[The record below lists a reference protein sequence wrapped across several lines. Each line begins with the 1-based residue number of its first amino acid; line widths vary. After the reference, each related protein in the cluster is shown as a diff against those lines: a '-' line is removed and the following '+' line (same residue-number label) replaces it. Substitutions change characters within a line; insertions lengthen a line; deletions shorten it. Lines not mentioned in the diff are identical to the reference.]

1 MNTIPAKTLI
11 SSRKDTNWF
20 GVEYNMNIYKGC
32 CHGCIYCDSRSDCY
46 QITEFDTV
54 RAKENALGIIRDEL
68 RHKTKTG
75 VIGTGSMSDPYNPY
89 EEKYELTRQALE
101 IINTYHFGVAIATK
115 SSLIARDIDLLTKI
129 KVHSP
134 VICKITV
141 TAFDDELSRIIEPG
155 VSASSE
161 RLEAVS
167 RLTSAGIFTGILMMP
182 ILPYLTDTHENILS
196 IIHRA
201 KECGARFI
209 YPLFGLSLRSGQ
221 REYFY
226 QKLEELFPGQKLKE
240 TYNRLYGSS
249 YECHSPK
256 AKELYSLFQQECDKL
271 GLLYRMEDIIKAYR
285 KEYEYQQLSLFR
297 T

>member
-1 MNTIPAKTLI
+1 MNTIPAKTLL
-11 SSRKDTNWF
+11 SSRKDTSWF
-20 GVEYNMNIYKGC
+20 GIEYNMNIYKGC

-46 QITEFDTV
+46 QITDFDTV
-54 RAKENALGIIRDEL
+54 RAKENALGIIREEL
-68 RHKTKTG
+68 RRKTKTG
-75 VIGTGSMSDPYNPY
+75 VIGTGSMSDPYNPF
-89 EEKYELTRQALE
+89 EEKYELTRQALA

-115 SSLIARDIDLLTKI
+115 SSLIARDIDLLSKI
-129 KVHSP
+129 KEHSP

-155 VSASSE
+155 VSPSSE

-167 RLTSAGIFTGILMMP
+167 KLTSAGIFTGILMMP
-182 ILPYLTDTHENILS
+182 ILPYLTDTPDNILS
-196 IIHRA
+196 MIHRA
-201 KECGARFI
+201 KDCGASFL
-209 YPLFGLSLRSGQ
+209 YPLFGLSLRNGQ

-226 QKLEELFPGQKLKE
+226 QKLEELFPGQKLKD
-240 TYNRLYGSS
+240 TYHRLYGSS

-256 AKELYSLFQQECDKL
+256 AKELYRLFQEECDKL

-285 KEYEYQQLSLFR
+285 KDYEYQQLTFFP